1 MQRMRPDIP
10 PVPIQ
15 SDLPRRRPGA
25 RYLKNAARDP
35 ERRIGSHDFD
45 ARDPL
50 GHLSPLCCG
59 YVPLLAVVLVD
70 VGDFGPG
77 DVGEGF
83 GRAEVRE
90 EGAIAGEDV
99 GFGRGG
105 RGGGGGVG
113 PGAGVLACVG

>member
-10 PVPIQ
+10 PVSIQ
-15 SDLPRRRPGA
+15 SDLARGRPGA
-25 RYLKNAARDP
+25 RYFENTARDP
-35 ERRIGSHDFD
+35 ECRIGSHNFD
-45 ARDPL
+45 ARNPL

-59 YVPLLAVVLVD
+59 HVPLLAVVLVD

-77 DVGEGF
+77 EVSEGF

-90 EGAIAGEDV
+90 EGAVAGQDV

-105 RGGGGGVG
+105 GGGGGSVG
-113 PGAGVLACVG
+113 PGAGVLGCVG